1 MKKSELKQLIKEE
14 MDKVLELD
22 SNKQYHSFKEDIDK
36 IWYKMNSKYITEE
49 KARLLILDLYSKYFT

>member
-1 MKKSELKQLIKEE
+1 MKKSKLKQLIKEE

>member
-14 MDKVLELD
+14 MDKLLESN